1 MIKLIRLFGLF
12 VIICLIYGLGSAFN
26 GNESST
32 TDGVSK
38 ESSTEIVKND
48 NSKNYVS
55 TESSD
60 GSNDYQI
67 QEPKDVVANK
77 TENKDTI
84 NDEKVTKTID
94 EEESFEEKK
103 YRKEENKEEVKNEII
118 TKPEIKEEID
128 NSGEIVENSSNNE
141 TITDEAIVK
150 NDIKNDIKDDIS
162 KEEVIVEIDEEY
174 ETLKKLYKYKTGTE
188 CYYASLKVYSQTYQE
203 NYKNAGC
210 ISGAYNGELLGYRII
225 IYFNDGT
232 SMYYD
237 EAI

>member
-32 TDGVSK
+32 TDVVSK

-67 QEPKDVVANK
+67 QEQKDVVANK

-103 YRKEENKEEVKNEII
+103 YIKEENKEEVKNEII
-118 TKPEIKEEID
+118 TKSEIKEGID
-128 NSGEIVENSSNNE
+128 NSGEIVENSANDE
-141 TITDEAIVK
+141 TINDDVIV
-150 NDIKNDIKDDIS
+150 KNDIKDDIS
-162 KEEVIVEIDEEY
+162 KEDVIVEIDEEY

-203 NYKNAGC
+203 KYKTAGC

>member
-32 TDGVSK
+32 TDVVSK

-103 YRKEENKEEVKNEII
+103 YIKEENKEEVKNEII
-118 TKPEIKEEID
+118 TKSEIKEGID
-128 NSGEIVENSSNNE
+128 NSGEIVENSANDE
-141 TITDEAIVK
+141 TINDDVIV
-150 NDIKNDIKDDIS
+150 KNDIKDDIS
-162 KEEVIVEIDEEY
+162 KEDVIVEIDEEY

>member
-32 TDGVSK
+32 TDVVSK

-67 QEPKDVVANK
+67 QEQKDVVANK

-103 YRKEENKEEVKNEII
+103 YIKEENKEEVKNEII
-118 TKPEIKEEID
+118 TKSEIKEGID
-128 NSGEIVENSSNNE
+128 NSGEIVENSANDE
-141 TITDEAIVK
+141 TINDDVIV
-150 NDIKNDIKDDIS
+150 KNDIKDDIS
-162 KEEVIVEIDEEY
+162 KEDVIVEIDEEY

-203 NYKNAGC
+203 KYKNAGC

>member
-32 TDGVSK
+32 TDVVSK

-67 QEPKDVVANK
+67 QEQKDVVANK

-103 YRKEENKEEVKNEII
+103 YIKEENKEEVKNEII
-118 TKPEIKEEID
+118 TKSEIKEGID
-128 NSGEIVENSSNNE
+128 NSGEIVENSANDE
-141 TITDEAIVK
+141 TINDDVIVK
-150 NDIKNDIKDDIS
+150 NYIKDDIS
-162 KEEVIVEIDEEY
+162 KEDVIVEIDEEY

-203 NYKNAGC
+203 KYKNAGC